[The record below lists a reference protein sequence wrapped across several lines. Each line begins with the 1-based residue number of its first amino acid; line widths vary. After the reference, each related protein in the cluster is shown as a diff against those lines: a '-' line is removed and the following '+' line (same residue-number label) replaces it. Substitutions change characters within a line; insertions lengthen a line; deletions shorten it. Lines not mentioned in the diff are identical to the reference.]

1 MRAGQ
6 SAYKYIGGS
15 TYQCA
20 LFPLDYMYCTQVA
33 GPGNY
38 SHCCG
43 TATDWK
49 GSSSTYPYYAPVD
62 CHRISLSGSDN
73 ICMYVSDSQ
82 VLTPSGVKW
91 LAFLFMHD
99 NNPPSKTSF
108 NQGEL
113 IGHTGTAGFVTGD
126 HVHLDQCLQ
135 NTISLVNSG
144 QTCQAGNICWMV
156 PNGVNPAAAY
166 FTTDETQVQLLGQSF
181 TKLEDY
187 TPGPGPSGDGGGL
200 GLGLILGIGAG
211 RKKYMGL
218 RRG

>member
-6 SAYKYIGGS
+6 TAYKTVDGVN
-15 TYQCA
+15 YQCA

-49 GSSSTYPYYAPVD
+49 GTSATYPYYAPVD

-73 ICMYVSDSQ
+73 ICMYVSDMK
-82 VLTPSGVKW
+82 VLTPSGPSW

-99 NNPPSKTSF
+99 NNPPSATSF
-108 NQGEL
+108 SQGDL

-144 QTCQAGNICWMV
+144 QTCSAGNVCYMV
-156 PNGVNPAAAY
+156 PNGVMPAAAY
-166 FTTDETQVQLLGQSF
+166 FTTDETEAQLLGQTF

-187 TPGPGPSGDGGGL
+187 TPGGGGGSGSL

-211 RKKYMGL
+211 RKKYFGL
-218 RRG
+218 RGR